1 MITYI
6 IIYYVTLTY
15 CKVIQFEYMIKQ
27 NIHLYFTLLL
37 FSISIIPSL
46 GIVINYISHYT
57 YERIDSRIILDILI
71 ILIMPMFYTH

>member
-46 GIVINYISHYT
+46 GIVINYIFHYT